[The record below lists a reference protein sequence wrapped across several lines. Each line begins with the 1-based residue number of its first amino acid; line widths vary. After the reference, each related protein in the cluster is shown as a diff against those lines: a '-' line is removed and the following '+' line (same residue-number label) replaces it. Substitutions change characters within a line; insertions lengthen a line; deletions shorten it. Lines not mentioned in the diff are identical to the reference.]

1 MKLIDLINVAN
12 DVNMVVQD
20 TEYGWTVKGNEN
32 GLATMLAERW
42 LDATVR
48 SFDFQ
53 GDEMVINVEED
64 AENVD

>member
-12 DVNMVVQD
+12 AVNMVVQD

-53 GDEMVINVEED
+53 GNEMVINVEED